1 MVTCILGALISKDSL
16 ALATLKTEHSLFL
29 STVLSQVGTLS
40 TCLAHLQTILL
51 SRRRSISFRC
61 LKGQSLKKLPQEASL
76 ESSAVRRK
84 ESTQALS
91 SMTTP
96 TVQMLLLQV
105 PILQTKDKS
114 WQPEPQASKMAS
126 AMQDQAAIVLVR
138 ASLTLVSKS

>member
-1 MVTCILGALISKDSL
+1 MVTCILGASTSKANL
-16 ALATLKTEHSLFL
+16 ALEILKTEHSLFSL
-29 STVLSQVGTLS
+29 TVLSQVETQS
-40 TCLAHLQTILL
+40 TCLVHQLTTLH

-61 LKGQSLKKLPQEASL
+61 SKGQSPRKHQQAASL

-126 AMQDQAAIVLVR
+126 AMLDQAAIVRVR
-138 ASLTLVSKS
+138 ASLMLVSKS